1 MKKSQTVSFQKHAK
15 KIKQQGQFQLNLAFF
30 GNLTKMDT
38 KHREEK
44 GTLLR
49 YMLLSQGENSPNGK
63 MQIQPNMT
71 HNSLW

>member
-1 MKKSQTVSFQKHAK
+1 MRRK
-15 KIKQQGQFQLNLAFF
+15 LNNKDNFNETWHFF

-63 MQIQPNMT
+63 MQIQPSMT